1 MNYTWNF
8 KPLPPQAT
16 VIQLQ
21 QELNISEPLA
31 ILLAQ
36 RGITTFQ
43 QAKDF
48 FRPTLSQLHNPFLM
62 KGMKE
67 AVTRLD
73 HALKNNETIL
83 IYGDY
88 DVDGTSAV
96 SLMERYL
103 STFTSKLFTY
113 VPDRYSEG
121 YGISFQGIDYAK
133 TQGCTLIIALD
144 CGIKAIDKVQYA
156 KEKGIDCI
164 IADHHRPSDQ
174 VPDAVAVLDPQQ
186 ADCPYPYK
194 ELCGC
199 GLGFK
204 LAQAYH
210 EYLQRPFSELM
221 PLLDLV
227 AVATAADI
235 VPMNG
240 ENRTLMYFGLEVINQ
255 QPSAGV
261 KALFGE
267 HQGAITVSDVVFKA
281 APRINAAGRIE
292 HGKYAVAL
300 LTEPDAEKALL
311 KAQEIDKLNTH
322 RKELDSYIAEQALGQ
337 IESNGEQNR
346 YTSVVLNEEWH
357 KGVIGIVASRLI
369 EHYYRPTIVFTKSGD
384 KYAASARSVQGFDIY
399 EALEQCSE
407 YLEQFGGHKYAAGLT
422 LLPEQYPLFKE
433 AFETVVKQT
442 INPELRTP
450 KLSIDTTLPLSKL
463 TQKFYNIL
471 KQFEPFG
478 PQNLP
483 PLFYAENVVDTGF
496 AKHIGKTNE
505 HLKLCLREVGNTTYF
520 DAIGFGLAHKLPLI
534 TSGKPI
540 SIVYSVEENVW
551 NGKVSLQ
558 LQVRDIR

>member
-8 KPLPPQAT
+8 KPLPLQAT

-62 KGMKE
+62 KGMQA

-113 VPDRYSEG
+113 VPDRYTEG
-121 YGISFQGIDYAK
+121 YGISFQGIDYAEA
-133 TQGCTLIIALD
+133 QGCTLIIALD

-186 ADCPYPYK
+186 ADCLYPYK

-311 KAQEIDKLNTH
+311 KAQEIDELNTH

-399 EALEQCSE
+399 EALEQCSQ

-442 INPELRTP
+442 INPELCTP
-450 KLSIDTTLPLSKL
+450 KLSIDTALPLSKL

-505 HLKLCLREVGNTTYF
+505 HLKLCLREVGNTAYF

-534 TSGKPI
+534 TSGKPF

-558 LQVRDIR
+558 LQIRDIR

>member
-8 KPLPPQAT
+8 KPLPPQAI

-67 AVTRLD
+67 AVERLD
-73 HALKNNETIL
+73 QALKNNETIL

-113 VPDRYSEG
+113 VPDRYTEG
-121 YGISFQGIDYAK
+121 YGISFQGIDYAEV
-133 TQGCTLIIALD
+133 QGCTLIIALD

-210 EYLQRPFSELM
+210 EYLQRPFNELI

-311 KAQEIDKLNTH
+311 KAQEIDELNTH

-450 KLSIDTTLPLSKL
+450 KLSIDTALPLSKL

-505 HLKLCLREVGNTTYF
+505 HLKLCLREVGNTAYF

-534 TSGKPI
+534 TSGKPF

>member
-1 MNYTWNF
+1 MNYLWNF

-21 QELNISEPLA
+21 QELNVSEPLA

-67 AVTRLD
+67 AVERLD
-73 HALKNNETIL
+73 QALKNNETIL

-103 STFTSKLFTY
+103 STFTDKLFTY
-113 VPDRYSEG
+113 VPDRYTEG
-121 YGISFQGIDYAK
+121 YGISFQGIDYAEA
-133 TQGCTLIIALD
+133 QGCTLIIALD
-144 CGIKAIDKVQYA
+144 CGIKAIDKVEYA

-311 KAQEIDKLNTH
+311 KAQEIDELNTH

-450 KLSIDTTLPLSKL
+450 KLSIDTALPLSKL

-534 TSGKPI
+534 TSGKPF

>member
-67 AVTRLD
+67 AVERLD
-73 HALKNNETIL
+73 QALKNNETIL

-103 STFTSKLFTY
+103 STFTDKLFTY
-113 VPDRYSEG
+113 VPNRYTEG
-121 YGISFQGIDYAK
+121 YGISFQGIDYAEA
-133 TQGCTLIIALD
+133 QACTLIIALD

-186 ADCPYPYK
+186 ADCSYPYK

-235 VPMNG
+235 VPMDG
-240 ENRTLMYFGLEVINQ
+240 ENRMLMYFGLEVINE

-292 HGKYAVAL
+292 HGKYAVSL
-300 LTEPDAEKALL
+300 LTETSPEQALQKA
-311 KAQEIDKLNTH
+311 KQIDELNSE
-322 RKELDSYIAEQALGQ
+322 RKELDSSIAAEALDQ
-337 IESNGEQNR
+337 IECNGEQNR
-346 YTSVVLNEEWH
+346 YTSVVFSEQWH

-407 YLEQFGGHKYAAGLT
+407 HLEQFGGHKYAAGLT

-442 INPELRTP
+442 INPELCIP
-450 KLSIDTTLPLSKL
+450 KLSIDTALPLSKL
-463 TQKFYNIL
+463 TQKFYNVL

-478 PQNLP
+478 PCNLP

-496 AKHIGKTNE
+496 AKHIGKNNE
-505 HLKLCLREVGNTTYF
+505 HLKLCLREVGSAPYF
-520 DAIGFGLAHKLPLI
+520 DAVGFSLGHKLPLI
-534 TSGKPI
+534 TSGKPF
-540 SIVYSVEENVW
+540 SIVYSVEENLW
-551 NGKVSLQ
+551 NGKLSLQ
-558 LQVRDIR
+558 LQVRDIK

>member
-1 MNYTWNF
+1 MNYLWNF
-8 KPLPPQAT
+8 KPLPPQTT
-16 VIQLQ
+16 VKQLQ

-31 ILLAQ
+31 LLLAQ

-67 AVTRLD
+67 AVERLD
-73 HALKNNETIL
+73 QALKNNETIL

-103 STFTSKLFTY
+103 STFTDKLFTY
-113 VPDRYSEG
+113 VPNRYTEG
-121 YGISFQGIDYAK
+121 YGISFQGIDYADA
-133 TQGCTLIIALD
+133 QGCTLIIALD

-156 KEKGIDCI
+156 KEKGTDCI

-235 VPMNG
+235 VPMDG
-240 ENRTLMYFGLEVINQ
+240 ENRTLMYFGLEVINE

-292 HGKYAVAL
+292 HGKYAVSL
-300 LTEPDAEKALL
+300 LTETSPEQALQKA
-311 KAQEIDKLNTH
+311 KQIDELNSE
-322 RKELDSYIAEQALGQ
+322 RKELDSSIAAEALDQ
-337 IESNGEQNR
+337 IERNGEQNR
-346 YTSVVLNEEWH
+346 YTSVVFSEQWH

-407 YLEQFGGHKYAAGLT
+407 HLEQFGGHKYAAGLT

-442 INPELRTP
+442 INPELCIP
-450 KLSIDTTLPLSKL
+450 KLSIDTALPLSKL
-463 TQKFYNIL
+463 TQKFYNVL

-478 PQNLP
+478 PCNLP

-496 AKHIGKTNE
+496 AKHIGKNNE
-505 HLKLCLREVGNTTYF
+505 HLKLCLREVGSAPYF
-520 DAIGFGLAHKLPLI
+520 DAVGFSLGHKLPLI
-534 TSGKPI
+534 TSGKPF
-540 SIVYSVEENVW
+540 SIVYSVEENLW
-551 NGKVSLQ
+551 NGKLSLQ
-558 LQVRDIR
+558 LQVRDIK